1 MRVCFVTYI
10 QMLEEQDPCRYYRKG
25 IDLAILNETNSQK
38 IVHLKHLWTDERSN
52 LFLNV
57 LKAKI

>member
-1 MRVCFVTYI
+1 
-10 QMLEEQDPCRYYRKG
+10 MLEEQDPCRYYRKG